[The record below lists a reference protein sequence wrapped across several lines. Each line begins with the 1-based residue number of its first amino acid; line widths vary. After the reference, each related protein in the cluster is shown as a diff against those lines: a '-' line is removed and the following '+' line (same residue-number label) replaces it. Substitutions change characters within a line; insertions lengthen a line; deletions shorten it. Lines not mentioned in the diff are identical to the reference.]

1 MSAMRE
7 RRSQHWSSDDDNL
20 LRAMAEAGK
29 SLTLMAVKLDRP
41 MTSIKA
47 RAQDLKIHIPGT
59 EIGER
64 SKRRRG

>member
-7 RRSQHWSSDDDNL
+7 RRSQHWSSEDDNL

-41 MTSIKA
+41 MTSIKS

-64 SKRRRG
+64 RKRRRG